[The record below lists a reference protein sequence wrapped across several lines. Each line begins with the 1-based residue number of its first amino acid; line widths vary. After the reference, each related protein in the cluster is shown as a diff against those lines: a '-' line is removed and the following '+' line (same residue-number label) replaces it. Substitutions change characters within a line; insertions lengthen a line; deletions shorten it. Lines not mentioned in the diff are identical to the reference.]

1 MMTENQ
7 REWLKGLY
15 RKAAENHL
23 ITASNEHLWALG
35 SDSNEMAV
43 MHEQNAEE
51 HRDFANMLKNFANNI
66 QEDEQYELSRKQKDV
81 R

>member
-1 MMTENQ
+1 MITENQ

-35 SDSNEMAV
+35 SDSNEMAII
-43 MHEQNAEE
+43 HEKNAEE

-81 R
+81 G

>member
-1 MMTENQ
+1 MITENQ

-81 R
+81 G

>member
-51 HRDFANMLKNFANNI
+51 HREFAMMLKDLANNI
-66 QEDEQYELSRKQKDV
+66 
-81 R
+81 

>member
-15 RKAAENHL
+15 RKAAEDHL
-23 ITASNEHLWALG
+23 IIASNEHLWALG
-35 SDSNEMAV
+35 SDNNEMAV

-51 HRDFANMLKNFANNI
+51 HRGFAKMLREFADRI
-66 QEDEQYELSRKQKDV
+66 
-81 R
+81 

>member
-15 RKAAENHL
+15 REAAEDHL

-35 SDSNEMAV
+35 SNSNETAV
-43 MHEQNAEE
+43 MHEKNAEE
-51 HRDFANMLKNFANNI
+51 HRDFADMLKDFANNI
-66 QEDEQYELSRKQKDV
+66 QED
-81 R
+81 